1 MELDAPLSFHKVAL
15 HSKGLETEGNFSL
28 GLGLRAARLSHTLAA
43 SAWAT
48 LWLVRPMPL
57 TRAELEAKA
66 KDPAGASKKATPAKR
81 APAPKK

>member
-1 MELDAPLSFHKVAL
+1 MAL